1 MNGYMFYHKLL
12 DKISILTKN
21 NMVLK
26 IKNQYLKEENSKLKL
41 QQWCLIN
48 FLLLNDWDEE
58 FINDI
63 LNGTFYHKEVK

>member
-12 DKISILTKN
+12 DKISILNKN
-21 NMVLK
+21 NILLK

-41 QQWCLIN
+41 QQWRLIN